1 MARRDP
7 QRRTPLGK
15 KERQPNFPDRSGV
28 PFGRTTGFATPNN
41 QLDPVA
47 RGKRTPPK
55 RPTNPHD
62 PTSKDP
68 FMRAGM
74 GLGKNDTDIFS
85 RAGIS
90 MNRKKMRM

>member
-28 PFGRTTGFATPNN
+28 PFGRTTGFARPNN
-41 QLDPVA
+41 QLDPIA
-47 RGKRTPPK
+47 RGKRTN
-55 RPTNPHD
+55 RRRTPTNPHD

-68 FMRAGM
+68 FMRAGI
-74 GLGKNDTDIFS
+74 GLGRNKTKIFK
-85 RAGIS
+85 RAG
-90 MNRKKMRM
+90 MDMM